1 MKSRWQQY
9 SHKVLR
15 WNRMDK
21 DTKSDTVKQS
31 LDETDKGVEDK
42 RSTQEA
48 EKQVPEKHTTTPPSP
63 SQSELASHGIPQVS
77 GSSIERTAADSSGSY

>member
-21 DTKSDTVKQS
+21 DTKADATKQS
-31 LDETDKGVEDK
+31 LDETDEGVEDK
-42 RSTQEA
+42 PA
-48 EKQVPEKHTTTPPSP
+48 IKLPKKQAATPPSP
-63 SQSELASHGIPQVS
+63 SQSEPTSHIFPQVWD
-77 GSSIERTAADSSGSY
+77 ILQTV

>member
-21 DTKSDTVKQS
+21 DTKSDTTKQS
-31 LDETDKGVEDK
+31 LDETDKGAEDK
-42 RSTQEA
+42 PA
-48 EKQVPEKHTTTPPSP
+48 IKIPKQQAATPSSP
-63 SQSELASHGIPQVS
+63 SQSEPPSHVIPQVCEIA
-77 GSSIERTAADSSGSY
+77 GSSIKGSHICFEVS